1 MDTFDYYIEQISMAR
16 CREEAS
22 DSNTANIEAI
32 RYVMPI
38 IIENELTE
46 KQKACFKMK
55 FYDNMTQEDIAKSLN
70 LTQPTISKNINAA
83 KREVRKYLHYS
94 LLAAKRTSMLL
105 N

>member
-1 MDTFDYYIEQISMAR
+1 MDTFDYYIEQFSMSKSM
-16 CREEAS
+16 EGKYDDNS
-22 DSNTANIEAI
+22 ANIEAI

-55 FYDNMTQEDIAKSLN
+55 FFENMTQEEIAKKLN
-70 LTQPTISKNINAA
+70 LTQPTISKSINSA
-83 KREVRKYLHYS
+83 KKSVRKYLHYS
-94 LLAAKRTSMLL
+94 LLAAKKTSLLL